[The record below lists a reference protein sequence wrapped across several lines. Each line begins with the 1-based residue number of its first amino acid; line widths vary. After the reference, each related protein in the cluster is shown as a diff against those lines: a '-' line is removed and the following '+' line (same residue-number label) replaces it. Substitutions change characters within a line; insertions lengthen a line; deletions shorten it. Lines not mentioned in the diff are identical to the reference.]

1 MGRNFIETVMGAVVL
16 LIAGIFLVFA
26 YNFSGLQT
34 VEGYSFVAKFNSVGG
49 LRSGSDVR
57 IGGVKVGSVT
67 DQRLDT
73 EDYRAVLTVTVSRE
87 VRLPVDTKA
96 MIASDGLFGGNYL
109 RLVLGTKKEFLKP
122 GGEIKHTRDVVALE
136 ELLGKA
142 IFMLTEEGGSEDGK

>member
-1 MGRNFIETVMGAVVL
+1 MGKNFIETVMGAVVL

-26 YNFSGLQT
+26 YNFSGLQR
-34 VEGYSFVAKFNSVGG
+34 VEGNIFVAKFNSVGG

-57 IGGVKVGSVT
+57 IAGVKVGSVT

-73 EDYRAVLTVTVSRE
+73 EDYRAVLTLTVSRK
-87 VRLPVDTKA
+87 VRLPVDTQA

-109 RLVLGTKKEFLKP
+109 RLVLGYEKKFIAP
-122 GGEIKHTRDVVALE
+122 GGEIKKTRDVVVLE

-142 IFMLTEEGGSEDGK
+142 IFMLTEESSN

>member
-1 MGRNFIETVMGAVVL
+1 MGKNFIETVMGAVVL

-34 VEGYSFVAKFNSVGG
+34 VEGNIFVAKFNSVGG

-57 IGGVKVGSVT
+57 IAGVKVGSVT

-73 EDYRAVLTVTVSRE
+73 EDYRAVLTLTVSRK
-87 VRLPVDTKA
+87 VRLPVDTQA

-109 RLVLGTKKEFLKP
+109 RLVLGYEKKFIAP
-122 GGEIKHTRDVVALE
+122 GGEIKKTRDVVVLE

-142 IFMLTEEGGSEDGK
+142 IFMLTEESSN

>member
-1 MGRNFIETVMGAVVL
+1 MGKNFIETVMGAVVL

-34 VEGYSFVAKFNSVGG
+34 VEGNSFIAKFNSIGG
-49 LRSGSDVR
+49 LRNGSDVR
-57 IGGVKVGSVT
+57 IAGVKVGSVT
-67 DQRLDT
+67 GQRLDT
-73 EDYRAVLTVTVSRE
+73 EDYRAVLTVTVSRK

-109 RLVLGTKKEFLKP
+109 RLVLGHEKKFIAP
-122 GGEIKHTRDVVALE
+122 GGEIKKTRDVVVLE

-142 IFMLTEEGGSEDGK
+142 IFMLTEESAN